1 MDADDVR
8 PEGTAAGAAAPGSR
22 TGEGM
27 AGAGLP
33 GDDPAGYGPAGEGP
47 SGEDLA
53 GGDPAAHGPA
63 GARPPVSHLVVGAVT
78 LTGERLHIIGE
89 RQLPAIALAVG
100 VVAESRQAL
109 GRAVESARQAVPR
122 EQMRDMLDTAS
133 SHGRQ
138 AVDASQ
144 SETSHWLRSVVGTAV
159 GAPVKWVE
167 NKVIP
172 KIIEDM
178 MPYVV
183 NNLMP
188 KMIDEVL
195 PQIRTVVVPVIID
208 DLTTDPK
215 VRTMITEQ
223 STGVVTAATDELR
236 DATAEADDHVE
247 AAFRNVFRRH
257 SNA

>member
-1 MDADDVR
+1 MDIDDVG
-8 PEGTAAGAAAPGSR
+8 PEGAANQGQAE
-22 TGEGM
+22 TG
-27 AGAGLP
+27 P
-33 GDDPAGYGPAGEGP
+33 TGDE
-47 SGEDLA
+47 LL
-53 GGDPAAHGPA
+53 GGVPAASGPVA
-63 GARPPVSHLVVGAVT
+63 PARPRVSHLVIGAVT
-78 LTGERLHIIGE
+78 LTGERMHIIGE

-100 VVAESRQAL
+100 VVAESRQAV
-109 GRAVESARQAVPR
+109 GRAVESAKQAVPR
-122 EQMRDMLDTAS
+122 EQVRDMLDTAS

-144 SETSHWLRSVVGTAV
+144 SETSHWVRSVLGTAV
-159 GAPVKWVE
+159 AAPVKWVE

-183 NNLMP
+183 GSLMP

-208 DLTTDPK
+208 DLTTDTR

-223 STGVVTAATDELR
+223 SSSVVTAATEELR
-236 DATAEADDHVE
+236 EATAGADDHVE